1 MKNYKVSVEADYN
14 NIFSVRALQQLNM
27 ILTIMIG

>member
-1 MKNYKVSVEADYN
+1 MKNYKVSVEAGY
-14 NIFSVRALQQLNM
+14 IFSVRALQQLNM